1 MKNLTIDRTHSALI
15 LTEMT
20 SLSTSQGRILF
31 AKITGAWGYNSHG
44 RTYVTVKLTA
54 HEQAVIGERVP
65 GVVRSPRYVARYRCD
80 TKSTL
85 EVVVRSH
92 ALPAKRRT
100 LRTAGGKARFTM
112 TALRDTHN
120 KESTMAAKNS
130 RTKAKS
136 KSTKQ
141 VDEDLDDE
149 LEGLEELEEIEDI
162 EEDEVEVEEPEDEEE
177 DEVEEDEEEEEP
189 APPPKRGR
197 KTKAKAK
204 AKTTRRRSP
213 SPGAPEPEEDDED
226 EEEEPAPRKAK
237 AKAKTSKSTP
247 KAKSAAKGKTA
258 KAKAKPPMT
267 RELPAGRL
275 SATDVAAMADTE
287 ARNLRMFLRANEDQ
301 FPKDEELGRYSFTKT
316 EAKALVKAFKAR

>member
-1 MKNLTIDRTHSALI
+1 MRNLTIDRTHSALI
-15 LTEMT
+15 LSEMA

-44 RTYVTVKLTA
+44 REYVTVKLTA

-65 GVVRSPRYVARYRCD
+65 SVIRSPRYVARYRCD

-92 ALPAKRRT
+92 TLPAKRRT

-120 KESTMAAKNS
+120 KESNMAAKNS

-162 EEDEVEVEEPEDEEE
+162 EEEEVEEPEDEEE

-189 APPPKRGR
+189 APPPKR
-197 KTKAKAK
+197 TKAKAK
-204 AKTTRRRSP
+204 AKTTRKAKA
-213 SPGAPEPEEDDED
+213 APEPEDDED
-226 EEEEPAPRKAK
+226 EEEEPAPRKTKAKAAKTKTSK
-237 AKAKTSKSTP
+237 AKAKPAT
-247 KAKSAAKGKTA
+247 KAKTNG
-258 KAKAKPPMT
+258 KPPMT

-275 SATDVAAMADTE
+275 SATDVAEMADTE
-287 ARNLRMFLRANEDQ
+287 ARNLRMFLRANEDR

-316 EAKALVKAFKAR
+316 EAKALVKAFNSR